1 MDAKLTLKLD
11 KEVIERAKAYAENQG
26 VSLSGLVENYLA
38 VLTRRG
44 GPVSREPATGV
55 VAELE
60 GVLGGLDIKDEKGE
74 YVDYLIRKYS

>member
-11 KEVIERAKAYAENQG
+11 SEVIEKAKAYAERRG
-26 VSLSGLVENYLA
+26 VSLSRLVESYFA
-38 VLTRRG
+38 GLTRG
-44 GPVSREPATGV
+44 GPVSEEPATGV

-60 GVLGGLDIKDEKGE
+60 GLLAGLEIEDEKDE